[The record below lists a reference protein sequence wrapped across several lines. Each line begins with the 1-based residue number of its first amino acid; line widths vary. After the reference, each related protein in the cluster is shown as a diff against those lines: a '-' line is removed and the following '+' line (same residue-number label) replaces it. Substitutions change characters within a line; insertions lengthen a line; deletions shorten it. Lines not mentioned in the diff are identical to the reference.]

1 MWSSR
6 PPGMPLPLAEVSEI
20 TMSPSSKWS
29 SLSPREVAP
38 AGSSLTLTPAPSGRF
53 PEPRRVRRE
62 RTNLSRSHA
71 TTCSRT
77 RGPRLRMPPGGVRG
91 NVRSLVQAVVLPCV
105 HGVGLGPVRLR
116 RGLVERAV
124 AAGLVE
130 GAVARLGD
138 GVAAVEVAAVR
149 VVTRA
154 LGRSAVAVI
163 VAGDLRA
170 VGPRPVD
177 VAVRH
182 AGGLVGA
189 AHLWLPRRGASRRA
203 ATVRHVPAPPT
214 RQPDTPAHRPQTR
227 REAGPRAGAG
237 LTAFGI

>member
-38 AGSSLTLTPAPSGRF
+38 AGSSLTLTPDPSGRF

-62 RTNLSRSHA
+62 RTNLSRPHA

-91 NVRSLVQAVVLPCV
+91 NARSLVQAVVLPCV
-105 HGVGLGPVRLR
+105 DGVGLGTVRLW
-116 RGLVERAV
+116 RGLVEGAV
-124 AAGLVE
+124 ATRLGTGLVE

-154 LGRSAVAVI
+154 LRRSAAAVV
-163 VAGDLRA
+163 VAGDVRA
-170 VGPRPVD
+170 VGVGAVD
-177 VAVRH
+177 VGVRH

-203 ATVRHVPAPPT
+203 ATVRHVPAPPA
-214 RQPDTPAHRPQTR
+214 RQPGRLAT
-227 REAGPRAGAG
+227 
-237 LTAFGI
+237 FV